1 MFSLDSSF
9 WNFLMHSWETFWD
22 IPISKQLLGHPYQEA
37 TFGTSLSVS
46 KFWDIP
52 IRKQLL
58 GHPYQETTFGTSL
71 SVSNF
76 WDIPISK

>member
-52 IRKQLL
+52 I
-58 GHPYQETTFGTSL
+58 
-71 SVSNF
+71 
-76 WDIPISK
+76 SK